1 MSLISNQVY
10 DQIRSIFPLNV
21 IKKEHYVKFKGT
33 KLFFDF
39 FIKDLN
45 VLIEVQ
51 GEQHSRF
58 VKHFHNT
65 RKGFLKSKHR
75 DNFKVEYAQENGI
88 ALARIYHNEKIT
100 KDLIMK
106 RIYAALED
114 IWVIF
119 L

>member
-10 DQIRSIFPLNV
+10 DEIRKIFPLNT

-39 FIKDLN
+39 FMKDLN

-58 VKHFHNT
+58 VRHFHNT
-65 RKGFLKSKHR
+65 RKGYLKSKYR
-75 DNFKVEYAQENGI
+75 DNLKIEYAQENGI
-88 ALARIYHNEKIT
+88 ALVRIYHDEKIN
-100 KDLIMK
+100 KDLMMNK
-106 RIYAALED
+106 IYNALSSKNGLCD
-114 IWVIF
+114 
-119 L
+119 